1 LALTGVLAAVLRGD
15 LAGDLAAL
23 DGARLAGTAGL
34 TALVL
39 RMTRVLAEV
48 TMIDSK

>member
-1 LALTGVLAAVLRGD
+1 

-23 DGARLAGTAGL
+23 DGARLADTADL